1 MAEVLTLPGCKDNFV
16 VGLSWWLEKSKPTAK
31 VLRGKA
37 SKARGRWAA
46 VREADNGKFQ
56 TGYCAPIT
64 RVKSPASLRS
74 LAAIVANAHPN
85 PWRGLFEIAE
95 NRYWY
100 VAVRDNHGI
109 IQEGDLVGTLE
120 QLEPVRARH
129 AEVGEW
135 TDVTG
140 NLRDLA
146 AIVRA
151 ASASAGPIA
160 RLVDGL
166 RRAQNLRDLEA
177 SPRKAWGAMGAA
189 LAVVGVGVGS
199 YLVWHERQLEE
210 QRQQENARKRAA
222 EDALAAKRSAE
233 AKILPWTQ
241 MPMPAEVYDTCAQ
254 AWHSQKLARR
264 GWLLANWHCK
274 ALMQS
279 VMVEATWSRA
289 GGLATDAPGMLS
301 PDGESSSTSD
311 SLPTAFSAPS
321 SHALPSE
328 DARRLAWATAQASG
342 IKLNLQAA
350 PKPPVLPGATPANN
364 TAPVDPWIGFPLD
377 FAAPF
382 APWFAHTEPL
392 GSVPALRISEVSY
405 EVTANRW
412 SVAGMLYGLR
422 GVVTASAAAG
432 GRPAQSPSTG
442 GVGLAPA
449 GGRNGNL

>member
-1 MAEVLTLPGCKDNFV
+1 MAEVLTLPGCKGNFV
-16 VGLSWWLEKSKPTAK
+16 VGLSWWLEKSPPTAK
-31 VLRGKA
+31 ALRGKA

-46 VREADNGKFQ
+46 VREADNKKYQ
-56 TGYCAPIT
+56 TGYCAPIAG
-64 RVKSPASLRS
+64 VKSPAGLRP
-74 LAAIVANAHPN
+74 LAAIVANAHPI

-129 AEVGEW
+129 ADVGEW

-140 NLRDLA
+140 KIRDLA
-146 AIVRA
+146 AIVQA
-151 ASASAGPIA
+151 ASASEGPIA

-166 RRAQNLRDLEA
+166 LRSQNLRDLEA
-177 SPRKAWGAMGAA
+177 SPRKAWGAAAAA
-189 LAVVGVGVGS
+189 LAVVGVGVGG

-241 MPMPAEVYDTCAQ
+241 LPMSSEVYDACAL
-254 AWHSQKLARR
+254 AWHSQKLAQR
-264 GWLLANWHCK
+264 GWLLAGWHCK
-274 ALMQS
+274 AQMQA

-289 GGLATDAPGMLS
+289 GGLATDAPGVLS
-301 PDGESSSTSD
+301 SDGESSSTSG

-328 DARRLAWATAQASG
+328 EARRLAWATAQASG

-350 PKPPVLPGATPANN
+350 PKLPPLPGAAPANN
-364 TAPVDPWIGFPLD
+364 AAPVDPWIGFPLD
-377 FAAPF
+377 FTVPF
-382 APWFAHTEPL
+382 APWLAHAVPL

-405 EVTANRW
+405 EVKANRW
-412 SVAGMLYGLR
+412 SVAGTLYGLR
-422 GVVTASAAAG
+422 GVITTSATAG
-432 GRPAQSPSTG
+432 GQPVQNPATG
-442 GVGLAPA
+442 GAGMAPA